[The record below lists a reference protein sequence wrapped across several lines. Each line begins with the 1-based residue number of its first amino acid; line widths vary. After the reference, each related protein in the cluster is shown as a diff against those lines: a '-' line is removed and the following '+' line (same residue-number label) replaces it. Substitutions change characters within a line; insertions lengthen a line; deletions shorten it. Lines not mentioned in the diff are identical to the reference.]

1 MLSPPAP
8 IDDIAQIID
17 LSIAPVFLIAGI
29 GAILNVMTSRL
40 ARVIDRSRHLET
52 EIAQEPDGEPRERHR
67 RELAALDQR
76 MRRINWAISL
86 STLAA
91 LLVCLVIMTLFASR
105 LVTLDL
111 SRLIAL
117 LFIGT
122 MGALIIALMLF
133 LTEISLAIKT
143 IRVNKELL
151 KRG

>member
-1 MLSPPAP
+1 MTPPPP